1 MEHTGWEILLTSLVT
16 IIGSSGIWGYITVK
30 YTKARSS
37 DKLLRGISQHLIIQE
52 GRRLLEKGYVTT
64 SEYTNLHR
72 GLYRPYKR
80 AGGNGLA
87 EKIINEV
94 EKLPI
99 RDVER
104 NPDD

>member
-16 IIGSSGIWGYITVK
+16 ILGSSGIWGYVTVK
-30 YTKARSS
+30 YTKSRTS